1 MNASEIIE
9 RVLTELDLKAPTF
22 AKSIGVGQQRIHDIQ
37 SGKTKS
43 ITGSLASKII
53 KTYPQF
59 NINWLLTGKGEML
72 IKEGENNTERKNN
85 TILIDTED
93 KYKKALDI
101 GLKMLP
107 EVDFTFT
114 AGSTE
119 LVDNTNSIT
128 RFWYL
133 PDCEDCEAVAPMIGN
148 SMLPMIPPGCEL
160 VLKRYGFD
168 ATKPN
173 TIAFGNVYGIVVE
186 DEVTGKWHG
195 HIKVLR
201 RHRDPDMARKYWIAH
216 SVNTAEFDDFDIE
229 IALVRGLW
237 VVKQHVVTN
246 ILL

>member
-9 RVLTELDLKAPTF
+9 QVLTELDLKAPTF
-22 AKSIGVGQQRIHDIQ
+22 AKSIGVGQQRVHDIQ

-59 NINWLLTGKGEML
+59 NINWLLTGNGDML
-72 IKEGENNTERKNN
+72 HKNANKDNN

-107 EVDFTFT
+107 EVDFTFA
-114 AGSTE
+114 AGTIE
-119 LVDNTNSIT
+119 LVDNTNNIT
-128 RFWYL
+128 RYWYL
-133 PDCEDCEAVAPMIGN
+133 PDCEDCEGVARMAGN
-148 SMLPMIPPGCEL
+148 SMMPMIPPGCEL
-160 VLKRYGFD
+160 ALKRYGFD
-168 ATKPN
+168 SSRPN
-173 TIAFGNVYGIVVE
+173 TIAFGNVYGIVIE
-186 DEVTGKWHG
+186 DEITGKWHG

-216 SVNTAEFDDFDIE
+216 SINTTDFDDFDIE

-237 VVKQHVVTN
+237 IVKQHVVTN

>member
-1 MNASEIIE
+1 MSASEIIE

-59 NINWLLTGKGEML
+59 NINWLLTGKGDML
-72 IKEGENNTERKNN
+72 HKNANKDNN

-107 EVDFTFT
+107 EVDFTFA
-114 AGSTE
+114 AGVTE
-119 LVDNTNSIT
+119 LIDNSNTIT
-128 RFWYL
+128 RYWYL
-133 PDCEDCEAVAPMIGN
+133 PDCEDCEGVARMAGN
-148 SMLPMIPPGCEL
+148 SMMPMIPPGCEL
-160 VLKRYGFD
+160 ALKRYGFD
-168 ATKPN
+168 SSRPN

-186 DEVTGKWHG
+186 DEITGKWHG
-195 HIKVLR
+195 HIKILR
-201 RHRDPDMARKYWIAH
+201 RHRDPDMARRYWIAH
-216 SVNTAEFDDFDIE
+216 SINTTDFDDFDIE